1 MKKVS
6 FSSAT
11 SCTSSTLGRRW
22 EASRDCYSC
31 PRLPNT
37 VCSRRGIK
45 QGFFLAVSEFVT
57 EELSRKDTC
66 TSSRSDFRVNADNR
80 WLMALGCKALE
91 GVYRH
96 RHGMRVGNIE
106 SWHRRSESSVTGI
119 VSVLSG
125 AKRSVAARV
134 RY

>member
-37 VCSRRGIK
+37 DPCQHLGIAFLQHLVMKDLVTGKVPAESCLRVARNLVCSRRGIK

-80 WLMALGCKALE
+80 GLRAVGCKLQ
-91 GVYRH
+91 G
-96 RHGMRVGNIE
+96 
-106 SWHRRSESSVTGI
+106 T
-119 VSVLSG
+119 
-125 AKRSVAARV
+125 
-134 RY
+134 